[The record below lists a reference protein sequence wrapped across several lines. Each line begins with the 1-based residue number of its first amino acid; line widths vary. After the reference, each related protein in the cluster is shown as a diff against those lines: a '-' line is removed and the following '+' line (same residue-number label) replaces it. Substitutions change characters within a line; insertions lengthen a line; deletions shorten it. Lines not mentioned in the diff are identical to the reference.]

1 MHQIL
6 QNFKIKKL
14 NDMQLASIDAN
25 KKNNDVILV
34 APTGSGKTL
43 AFLLPLI
50 SIIDANK
57 KGVQVLIIAPS
68 RELAIQIEQVFKTM
82 ATGFKV
88 NCCYGGH
95 STKTERNNLEE
106 APTVLIGTPGRL
118 CYHINR
124 KHIDTSTIETL
135 IIDEFD
141 KGLEFG
147 FQDDMESIVK
157 SLPKL
162 KKRILTSATNS
173 IELPDFMGL
182 NKPVTLNY
190 FTTDD
195 VPSKLE
201 VRIVKAEKT
210 DKLDALFNLIC
221 TIGNKPT
228 IVFCNHREAVDRI
241 SDLLH
246 HQGLAHDVFHG
257 GMEQDER
264 ERALIKFRNGS
275 HSVLISTDLAAR
287 GLDIPEIEYVI
298 HYQLPLTIETYTH
311 RNGRTARMHAKG
323 VAYLILGE
331 EEYQPKFITEK
342 IEVEK
347 IEATKIIPP
356 PPVWETLYISVGKKE
371 KVNKIDI
378 VGLLLQKGNL
388 QKDALGLIEVLDHCA
403 FAAVKRTKIQALL
416 QAIKNEKLKGKS
428 AKISVAK

>member
-106 APTVLIGTPGRL
+106 APTVIIGTPGRL

-124 KHIDTSTIETL
+124 KHVDTSTIETL

-157 SLPKL
+157 SLPNL

-173 IELPDFMGL
+173 IELPVFMGL

-190 FTTDD
+190 FTTDN

-201 VRIVKAEKT
+201 IRIVKAEKT

-221 TIGNKPT
+221 KIGNKPT

-311 RNGRTARMHAKG
+311 RNGRTARMHANG

-388 QKDALGLIEVLDHCA
+388 QKDELGLIEVLDHCA
-403 FAAVKRTKIQALL
+403 FAAVKRTKIQSVL
-416 QAIKNEKLKGKS
+416 QAIKNEKLKGKN

>member
-1 MHQIL
+1 
-6 QNFKIKKL
+6 
-14 NDMQLASIDAN
+14 
-25 KKNNDVILV
+25 
-34 APTGSGKTL
+34 
-43 AFLLPLI
+43 
-50 SIIDANK
+50 
-57 KGVQVLIIAPS
+57 
-68 RELAIQIEQVFKTM
+68 
-82 ATGFKV
+82 
-88 NCCYGGH
+88 
-95 STKTERNNLEE
+95 
-106 APTVLIGTPGRL
+106 
-118 CYHINR
+118 
-124 KHIDTSTIETL
+124 
-135 IIDEFD
+135 
-141 KGLEFG
+141 
-147 FQDDMESIVK
+147 
-157 SLPKL
+157 
-162 KKRILTSATNS
+162 
-173 IELPDFMGL
+173 MGL

-190 FTTDD
+190 FTTDN

-201 VRIVKAEKT
+201 IRIVKAEKT

-221 TIGNKPT
+221 KIGNKPT

-311 RNGRTARMHAKG
+311 RNGRTARMHANG

-388 QKDALGLIEVLDHCA
+388 QKDELGLIEVLDHCA
-403 FAAVKRTKIQALL
+403 FAAVKRTKIQSVL
-416 QAIKNEKLKGKS
+416 QAIKNEKLKGKN